1 MSEILGNIDGADAI
15 MDDVIM
21 YGQSKEEHD
30 EGIDRVLDRIQEVG
44 FKLKRAK
51 SKFRKQII
59 EHFGHMVN

>member
-30 EGIDRVLDRIQEVG
+30 EGIDRVLGQNSGGWV
-44 FKLKRAK
+44 
-51 SKFRKQII
+51 
-59 EHFGHMVN
+59 